1 MSTNK
6 VIEYNSTETDAIL
19 IKSETISD
27 DINAMSL
34 SKGVLTARRYDEP
47 CSCYS

>member
-19 IKSETISD
+19 IKNETISD

-34 SKGVLTARRYDEP
+34 SKGVLTIKGG
-47 CSCYS
+47 